1 MIGEIKMLNKIIKL
15 FVTTKEVPAPTEQEK
30 IQALLQALSEK
41 GDKPSIRRTTTKWQ
55 GYGAEHTKLFFKV
68 RNGHDVEYFGNPFWN
83 MYRINSK
90 VGTLDYVTHSV
101 RR

>member
-1 MIGEIKMLNKIIKL
+1 MLNKIIKL

-30 IQALLQALSEK
+30 IQALLQSLSEK

-55 GYGAEHTKLFFKV
+55 GYGAENTKLFFKV